1 MSLPLAFY
9 LTLDCKQ
16 PLHSE
21 TSLTFPVTLRCLV
34 QVGVVASGASYFG
47 AFLPISF
54 LALYLIQKHYLRTSR
69 QMRLL
74 DLEAKTP
81 LYTQFTEITAGLA
94 TIRSFGWT
102 NEFLDESFRM
112 LNTSQKPFY
121 LMFCIQRWLELVL
134 DLFVAGMAIL
144 LVTIALRIPG
154 TTSEGA
160 IGLAMVN
167 LLGLN
172 MTLTTVIDQ
181 WTTLE
186 TSLGAIARLKSFIS
200 NTPNE
205 NKQGETEVPDN
216 WPGGKIVFDGVTASY
231 SGKSSLILSILRLLE
246 LQSGSIHMNGKD
258 LASIPRQHI
267 RSQITTIPQDP
278 VSISGTVRQN
288 LDPESLVQADEIL
301 VEALKK
307 TTLWATIETRGG
319 LDADLSE
326 LGFSVGQRQLFCL
339 ARALLSHSKIVLLDE
354 PTSTVDKATDKDV
367 RRIIREVM
375 QGRTV
380 IEVTHRLDYVTDF
393 DLAVVMKDGR
403 VIETGDP
410 KELLAQ
416 NSALKA
422 LRG

>member
-1 MSLPLAFY
+1 MLPHCEIL
-9 LTLDCKQ
+9 LTL
-16 PLHSE
+16 
-21 TSLTFPVTLRCLV
+21 PVTLRCLV

-47 AFLPISF
+47 AFLPVSI
-54 LALYLIQKHYLRTSR
+54 LALYLIQKYYLRTSR

-102 NEFLDESFRM
+102 NEFLAESFRM

-200 NTPNE
+200 DTPNE
-205 NKQGETEVPDN
+205 NKSGETEVPYN
-216 WPGGKIVFDGVTASY
+216 WPRGRIVFDGVTASY
-231 SGKSSLILSILRLLE
+231 RYVTACSWDSA
-246 LQSGSIHMNGKD
+246 N
-258 LASIPRQHI
+258 
-267 RSQITTIPQDP
+267 
-278 VSISGTVRQN
+278 
-288 LDPESLVQADEIL
+288 SLVAIL
-301 VEALKK
+301 NLFSAMFRSRLKPGK
-307 TTLWATIETRGG
+307 RSAYVAVLEGN
-319 LDADLSE
+319 
-326 LGFSVGQRQLFCL
+326 VQPQLM
-339 ARALLSHSKIVLLDE
+339 
-354 PTSTVDKATDKDV
+354 
-367 RRIIREVM
+367 IR
-375 QGRTV
+375 
-380 IEVTHRLDYVTDF
+380 
-393 DLAVVMKDGR
+393 
-403 VIETGDP
+403 
-410 KELLAQ
+410 
-416 NSALKA
+416 
-422 LRG
+422 